1 MNSRQQ
7 RRHADRKRAK
17 TAQKGVPVGLAAGVI
32 GVVALVAVAVVLF
45 SSGSGD
51 TANDP
56 PVASASPDV
65 GESDAVP
72 NVTLS
77 DFDGNPVHLADYVGR
92 PLVINF
98 WASWCVPCL
107 AEMPGFEQVYQ
118 RQRPAVQFLGINL
131 QDDPGAA
138 QAVIRQTGI
147 SYPVARDIDGS
158 AFVAFRAL
166 GMPTTIFVSAE
177 GEVLSLHTGGL
188 FADDLEEQI
197 ISLFEL

>member
-1 MNSRQQ
+1 M
-7 RRHADRKRAK
+7 
-17 TAQKGVPVGLAAGVI
+17 VAGVI
-32 GVVALVAVAVVLF
+32 GVVALLAVAVVLF
-45 SSGSGD
+45 SSGSDD

-56 PVASASPDV
+56 PVAAASPGVD
-65 GESDAVP
+65 ESGAVP

-118 RQRPAVQFLGINL
+118 RQRPAVQFLGVNL
-131 QDDPGAA
+131 QDDPAA
-138 QAVIRQTGI
+138 AAAVIRQTRI

-158 AFVAFRAL
+158 AFVALRAF

-188 FADDLEEQI
+188 SAADLEEQI

>member
-1 MNSRQQ
+1 MSSRQQ
-7 RRHADRKRAK
+7 RRHAQRRRAK
-17 TAQKGVPVGLAAGVI
+17 AGQRRVPVGLLAGVI
-32 GVVALVAVAVVLF
+32 GVVALLVVAVVLF
-45 SSGSGD
+45 SNGSDD
-51 TANDP
+51 TANAAP
-56 PVASASPDV
+56 AAAASPGV
-65 GESDAVP
+65 EGLGALP

-77 DFDGNPVHLADYVGR
+77 DFDGNTVRLADYVGR
-92 PLVINF
+92 PLVLNF

-118 RQRPAVQFLGINL
+118 RQRSAVEFLGINL

-138 QAVIRQTGI
+138 AAVIRQTGI
-147 SYPVARDIDGS
+147 SYPVARDTDGS
-158 AFVAFRAL
+158 AFVALRAF

-188 FADDLEEQI
+188 SVAELEEQI